1 MGMAPNLYGSPFLQ
15 LKAILF
21 PISALYDLLQNKTM
35 AAPNQVEP
43 LPVSPSTSANG
54 NDDSTKQTFK
64 WVVVIWNRRDGIEI
78 EQYESLPLNKTGLVI
93 KKEEENEDA
102 IMTTKDTTT
111 KKNILWEGK
120 VRKLCDK
127 LVLILNTVEL

>member
-1 MGMAPNLYGSPFLQ
+1 MGMAQNLYGSPFLQ

-21 PISALYDLLQNKTM
+21 PISTLYDLLQNKTM
-35 AAPNQVEP
+35 AAPNQVET

-54 NDDSTKQTFK
+54 NDDSTTQTFK
-64 WVVVIWNRRDGIEI
+64 WVVVIWNRRDGVEI

-120 VRKLCDK
+120 VRKLCGK

>member
-21 PISALYDLLQNKTM
+21 PISTLYDLLQNKTM

-54 NDDSTKQTFK
+54 NDDSTTQTFK
-64 WVVVIWNRRDGIEI
+64 WVVVIWNRRDGVEIRAIRVSTIE
-78 EQYESLPLNKTGLVI
+78 
-93 KKEEENEDA
+93 
-102 IMTTKDTTT
+102 
-111 KKNILWEGK
+111 
-120 VRKLCDK
+120 
-127 LVLILNTVEL
+127 